1 MQFIFN
7 TPIIWNLS
15 PRTKMKKHR
24 SIDSTAWPK
33 IPNSSN
39 AIYIPYPIIRNLSQT
54 LSAYSEETKKR
65 RIEKS
70 QRIENNSKFSKRDLH
85 STPNNLKLLEETS
98 IHPRAL
104 ARNSIIARKT
114 KRYPP
119 RDTFHSR
126 WLMNTT
132 SLQGSRFTKAETGVD
147 TVNGARRRLMDKQ
160 WRSGRRRR
168 GSVSRMNR
176 VPGHARNPR

>member
-119 RDTFHSR
+119 RDTFHS
-126 WLMNTT
+126 L
-132 SLQGSRFTKAETGVD
+132 VD
-147 TVNGARRRLMDKQ
+147 EHHQLTREPVHEGGNGC
-160 WRSGRRRR
+160 WYS
-168 GSVSRMNR
+168 
-176 VPGHARNPR
+176 